1 MRLHDVISIID
12 KSKKIGITCHVS
24 PDGDALGSVLGLLQG
39 LRNYGKEAYVISKDL
54 VSDNLGFLPYS
65 EEITGEVIKPSEDT
79 DCVIV
84 LDCGNLERISA
95 DISGFEGNLM
105 NIDHHLSNDK
115 YGVVNYVDTEAAAT
129 AEIIYML
136 LKEMNISMNESIA
149 KCLYTSL
156 VTDTG
161 SFRYSNSTE
170 RTHIIAG
177 DLVTYIKHD
186 QIHRNIFDN
195 KPFVKMKLMALVL
208 DDMKLVCDNKIVL
221 MRITKEML
229 NSLGEE
235 VQNSSDVV
243 SLGNQ
248 IKGVEGCIL
257 LKEVDEGVKVSFRSK
272 DTLDVRKI
280 AENFGGGGHTKAAGA
295 FIKEVDLEEAEKKI
309 IEILNKEMV

>member
-1 MRLHDVISIID
+1 MRFRDVVSIID
-12 KSKKIGITCHVS
+12 KSKKIGITYHVS
-24 PDGDALGSVLGLLQG
+24 PDGDALGSVLGLLQV
-39 LRNYGKEAYVISKDL
+39 LRKYGKEAYVISRDL

-65 EEITGEVIKPSEDT
+65 EEITGEVVKPSKDT

-84 LDCGNLERISA
+84 LDCGNVERISA
-95 DISGFEGNLM
+95 DLSEFKGSLM

-115 YGVVNYVDTEAAAT
+115 YALVNYVDSEAAAT

-136 LKEMNISMNESIA
+136 VKEMNVDIDENIA

-170 RTHIIAG
+170 RTHVIAG

-186 QIHRNIFDN
+186 QIHRDIFDN

-208 DDMKLVCDNKIVL
+208 GDMKLVCNNKIVL
-221 MRITKEML
+221 MRITKSML
-229 NSLGEE
+229 ESIGEE

-243 SLGNQ
+243 SMGNQ

-272 DTLDVRKI
+272 DKLDVRSI

-295 FIKEVDLEEAEKKI
+295 FIKGVTIEEAEKQI
-309 IEILNKEMV
+309 VSILKKAMV